1 MLIMSLKEFQ
11 KSVSK
16 LKQMLG
22 WSQIHQPKELLLGMI
37 EEIGEFR
44 NLIKWEQDPE
54 NIRKIVLG
62 ISKNLTEASPI
73 SQMTQKQMKQLYYLA
88 SINGKIN
95 TDRGE
100 AATNWIKQKANVNDL
115 SRITVGSADKLIS
128 KLIREEIVDFFG
140 DILWYLGSL
149 ADYCKVDLQQAIDDV
164 IKNLESRYPP
174 KIVKGKTAGILARE
188 YDGKYS

>member
-1 MLIMSLKEFQ
+1 MSLKEFQ